1 MQIAAALL
9 LTATVLSSNVLVL
22 RSGERIE
29 LGGAVRQENG
39 RVIFRSASGTL
50 YSLRAAEVDFDAT
63 TAATPPAMSVM
74 PADVTKTL
82 KLSESERKR
91 LIAELEQNHSGKP
104 APAAPIEA
112 APAPASAAKQ
122 ANQDEEWSWRNRASD
137 YREAIRRARE
147 NRDLLVEKAEALR
160 SHISSLLSLGYKPHQ
175 FTYDTTMLQNTLEQ
189 IPYADLEVT
198 RAERAYSQ
206 FQEEARQR
214 GVLPGW
220 VR

>member
-9 LTATVLSSNVLVL
+9 LTATVLSSNLLVL

-39 RVIFRSASGTL
+39 RVIFRSAAGTL
-50 YSLRAAEVDFDAT
+50 YSLPAAEVDFDAT
-63 TAATPPAMSVM
+63 AAATPPPGSITAT
-74 PADVTKTL
+74 DVTKTL
-82 KLSESERKR
+82 KLSEADRKR
-91 LIAELEQNHSGKP
+91 LIAELEQNHSGRP
-104 APAAPIEA
+104 APPEPIQTAPVPTA
-112 APAPASAAKQ
+112 AAKQ
-122 ANQDEEWSWRNRASD
+122 ASQDEEWSWRNRANEL
-137 YREAIRRARE
+137 REVIRRAKE
-147 NRDLLVEKAEALR
+147 NRDLLVDRAEALR

-189 IPYADLEVT
+189 IPYAELEVT
-198 RAERAYSQ
+198 RAERAYAQ
-206 FQEEARQR
+206 FREEARQR